1 MSVFGG
7 IFNNAAVPFFPPGAC
22 FWQISAIKPELRI
35 FRSSMLKEFLSFYLP
50 NEDLQPF
57 LDSFQ
62 ELTIKE
68 GRHLLKPKQE
78 CTYLAFVQKGCFRV
92 YYYDIKGKEIIT
104 WFSFSGMVI
113 TDLLGFYTTGKA
125 QFYIEALEDSIIYK
139 IAKQQLEN
147 LYDRYPVYREFGR
160 KFAEEAL
167 IMLMQR
173 TMSLHTK
180 SAEERYKEL
189 MQIPD
194 FIQKIPL
201 KYLASYLGIT
211 DTSLSRIRKNIR

>member
-1 MSVFGG
+1 MTT
-7 IFNNAAVPFFPPGAC
+7 A
-22 FWQISAIKPELRI
+22 
-35 FRSSMLKEFLSFYLP
+35 LKDFLSYYLP

-57 LDSFQ
+57 LASFH
-62 ELTIKE
+62 ELTIKG
-68 GRHLLKPKQE
+68 GRHLLKPEQE
-78 CTYLAFVQKGCFRV
+78 CNYLAFIQNGCFRV
-92 YYYDIKGKEIIT
+92 YYHDIKGKEIIT
-104 WFSFSGMVI
+104 WFSFSEMVI

-125 QFYIEALEDSIIYK
+125 QFYVEALEDSIIYK
-139 IAKQQLEN
+139 ITKQELEN
-147 LYDRYPVYREFGR
+147 LYQQYPIYREFGR

-167 IMLMQR
+167 TMLMQR

-180 SAEERYKEL
+180 SAEDRYREL

-194 FIQKIPL
+194 FMQKIPL